1 MGVCVKKRAAFALLA
16 AIALAGCSKSAPPP
30 ISSGE
35 RYAEGA
41 ASDDIYKLGA
51 GDKIRVIVYN
61 EPQLSGDFSVS
72 SDGEISLP
80 LIGNVQVGGKPIE
93 RVTQEVQA
101 RLSDGY
107 LRDPRVN
114 MEVATYRPFF
124 ILGEVRSPGQY
135 PYLSGLTALNAI
147 ATAQGYTPRARKS
160 TVRIRRF
167 GDQYEQEFV
176 LTPNLRI
183 YPGDTI
189 RLTERF
195 F

>member
-1 MGVCVKKRAAFALLA
+1 LLA
-16 AIALAGCSKSAPPP
+16 AFALAGCSKSGPPP

-35 RYAEGA
+35 RYVEGE
-41 ASDDIYKLGA
+41 ASNDIYKLGA

-80 LIGNVQVGGKPIE
+80 LIGNVQVAGKPIE

-147 ATAQGYTPRARKS
+147 ATAQGYTPRARKA

-167 GDQYEQEFV
+167 GDQYEQEYV

>member
-1 MGVCVKKRAAFALLA
+1 MKKSAAFVLLA
-16 AIALAGCSKSAPPP
+16 AMVLAGCSKSGPPP

-35 RYAEGA
+35 RYVAGEANG
-41 ASDDIYKLGA
+41 DIYQLGA

-72 SDGEISLP
+72 SDGDISLP
-80 LIGNVQVGGKPIE
+80 LIGTVKVAGKPIE
-93 RVTQEVQA
+93 RVSQEVQA

-107 LRDPRVN
+107 LRDPRVS

-124 ILGEVRSPGQY
+124 ILGEVRSPGQF
-135 PYLSGLTALNAI
+135 PYLSGLTVMNAI

-167 GDQYEQEFV
+167 GDQYEQEYV
-176 LTPNLRI
+176 LTPDLRVF
-183 YPGDTI
+183 PGDTI